1 MIRLHN
7 FPNWLKRVIP
17 ATLMLATLAM
27 PSVAIAQGVTTGTVT
42 GLVIDAQKRPV
53 AGAEV
58 IAIHTPSGT
67 TYETVTRA
75 DGRFV
80 IPNMRVGGPYSVVVS
95 PAAGGGAAAFQPS
108 TQESIVVNLG
118 AATDLNFSVRPVVSE
133 SVTVT
138 ASSDVVFS
146 SKRTGGSTTISRDQ
160 LATLPTIGGQLR
172 DMTRVTPQAS
182 GISFGG
188 ADPRLNNITVD
199 GSYFNNSFGL
209 RNVPGESSG
218 VAPISLAAIEQV
230 QVSLA
235 PYDVRQGNFVGAA
248 VNTVTRS
255 GSNQWRGSFYQ
266 AWRDD
271 GVVGTKA
278 KDLDFNPGTF
288 KFRNTG
294 VWGSGPIQ
302 KNKAFFFASYEDE
315 ALTQPGTTFRANNGG
330 EPVGGSVTRVLKS
343 DLDALSTYLKTNFG
357 YDTGG
362 YQGYDFSVPAKRFI
376 IKGDYNINDRNK
388 IVVRYNHLDSSS
400 DILASNS
407 ASVGFGNRRTSTL
420 ALNFQNTNYAMLENI
435 RSIVG
440 EWNSVIGTNMSNNL
454 IVGYTKQDESRRNS
468 AGPDFFPLV
477 DIKEAGNTYTSFGFE
492 PFTPNNELRYN
503 TFQLQNAFTRFGNKH
518 QLTFGYSA
526 EKYHSENVFNSGTQS
541 VYVYDS
547 LADFYT
553 DANGFL
559 ANPNRT
565 VSPVT
570 LAKFDVRW
578 SNIPGQ
584 VKPIQPLDVFYTGAY
599 VQDEMR
605 LRPNLTVTAGLR
617 LDMPFF
623 GDTGYT
629 NVNADALTWRDKD
642 GNAVQY
648 KTGDLPPANVQWSPR
663 VGFNW
668 DISGDRMTQV
678 RGGTGIFS
686 GRPAYVWISNQVGN
700 TGMLTGTDFNRTN
713 TTARPFNPNPATY
726 KPTNITGAPATS
738 YNLELIDDDFKFPQ
752 VWRTNIAVDRKLP
765 GGWVGTGEFIYNKDV
780 NGIYYTNVN
789 LPAAQGQ
796 FAGADQRMRW
806 TNNRINNVAGNQV
819 SSNVVLNNQN
829 VGTAWNVAFTGEK
842 RFEQGFWF
850 KTAYSYGEA
859 KNTVDPGSIATGSWQ
874 NNPQFNDPNNPPVA
888 FSANSPG
895 HRWFAVGSYSRD
907 FFKFGA
913 TTVSLFWESRT
924 IGNTSYIFA
933 ADANGDGG
941 GLNDLIYIARNQ
953 SEMSFVQFN
962 NTFAGV
968 TTTFTAAQQAAAWD
982 AYIAQDPYLSTRR
995 GQYAERGAFFLP
1007 MVHRADFSASQ
1018 DFTFG
1023 VGARKHTLQ
1032 FRWDVDN
1039 FTNLLNKNWG
1049 VSQRLVSNSR
1059 PLTNPGFDA
1068 ATGRMTYRLA
1078 AVNGQLISKTFE
1090 QTAGIADVY
1099 RMMFS
1104 VKYIF

>member
-1 MIRLHN
+1 MIRLSKISH
-7 FPNWLKRVIP
+7 WLKQAVP
-17 ATLMLATLAM
+17 AFFVLAVSLLFAG
-27 PSVAIAQGVTTGTVT
+27 AAFAQGVTTGTITGIVT
-42 GLVIDAQKRPV
+42 DAQKRPV

-58 IAIHTPSGT
+58 VAVHTPSGT
-67 TYETVTRA
+67 TYESITRG

-80 IPNMRVGGPYSVVVS
+80 IPNMRVGGPYTVVVS
-95 PAAGGGAAAFQPS
+95 PATGVAAAFQPE
-108 TQESIVVNLG
+108 TQNDITVNLG
-118 AATDLNFSVRPVVSE
+118 TAADLTFNVKPVVSE
-133 SVTVT
+133 SVTVMAT
-138 ASSDVVFS
+138 SDVVFS
-146 SKRTGGSTTISRDQ
+146 SKRTGGATTISRDQ
-160 LATLPTIGGQLR
+160 LATLPTIGGRLS
-172 DMTRVTPQAS
+172 DMTRITPQAS

-255 GSNQWRGSFYQ
+255 GSNQWHGSFYQ
-266 AWRDD
+266 SWRDD
-271 GVVGTKA
+271 GVVGTLA
-278 KDLDFNPGTF
+278 KEQAVNPGTF

-294 VWGSGPIQ
+294 GWGSGPII

-315 ALTQPGTTFRANNGG
+315 AFTQPGTTFRANNGS
-330 EPVGGSVTRVLKS
+330 EPVGGSVTRVLAS
-343 DLDALSTYLKTNFG
+343 DLDTLSAYLKTNFG

-362 YQGYDFSVPAKRFI
+362 YQGYDFATPAKRFI
-376 IKGDYNINDRNK
+376 VKGDYNLNDKNK

-407 ASVGFGNRRTSTL
+407 SSVGAGNRRTSTL
-420 ALNFQNTNYAMLENI
+420 ALNFQNSNYAMLENI

-440 EWNSVIGTNMSNNL
+440 EWNSVVGTNMSNNL
-454 IVGYTKQDESRRNS
+454 IVGYTKQDESRRN
-468 AGPDFFPLV
+468 AEGPFFPLV
-477 DIKEAGNTYTSFGFE
+477 DIRQAGDTYTSFGYE

-503 TFQLQNAFTRFGNKH
+503 TFQLQNAFTRFSNKH
-518 QLTFGYSA
+518 QLTVGYSA

-541 VYVYDS
+541 VYVYNS

-553 DANGFL
+553 DANGYL

-565 VSPVT
+565 TSPVT
-570 LAKFDVRW
+570 LNKFDIRW

-605 LRPNLTVTAGLR
+605 LRPNLTLTAGLR
-617 LDMPFF
+617 MDMPFF

-629 NVNADALTWRDKD
+629 NVNADALTWRDED

-648 KTGDLPPANVQWSPR
+648 KTGELPPANVQWSPR
-663 VGFNW
+663 LGFNW
-668 DISGDRMTQV
+668 DVSNDKMTQV

-700 TGMLTGTDFNRTN
+700 TGMLTGTDFGRTN
-713 TTARPFNPNPATY
+713 VTNRPFNPDPNTY
-726 KPTNITGAPATS
+726 KPTNVTGAPASS
-738 YNLELIDDDFKFPQ
+738 YNLELIDEDFKFPQ

-765 GGWVGTGEFIYNKDV
+765 HGWVGTAEFIYNKDV
-780 NGIYYTNVN
+780 NGIYYANVN
-789 LPAAQGQ
+789 LPAAQTV
-796 FAGADQRMRW
+796 FTGADQRLRW
-806 TNNRINNVAGNQV
+806 TNNRINNAAGNQV
-819 SSNVVLNNQN
+819 STNVVLKNQN
-829 VGTAWNVAFTGEK
+829 VGTAWNAAFTGEK
-842 RFEQGFWF
+842 RFSQGFWF
-850 KTAYSYGEA
+850 KTAYSYGESR
-859 KNTVDPGSIATGSWQ
+859 NTVDPGSVATGSWQ

-888 FSANSPG
+888 FSQNSPG
-895 HRWFAVGSYSRD
+895 HRWFAVGSYSKD

-913 TTVSLFWESRT
+913 TTVSLYWESRT

-933 ADANGDGG
+933 DDANGDSGRG
-941 GLNDLIYIARNQ
+941 NDLIYIARDQ
-953 SEMSFVQFN
+953 SEMNFVQFST
-962 NTFAGV
+962 TFSGV
-968 TTTFTAAQQAAAWD
+968 TTTFSPAQQAAAWD
-982 AYIAQDPYLSTRR
+982 AYIAQDPYLSKRR

-1023 VGARKHTLQ
+1023 AGSHKHTLQ

-1039 FTNLLNKNWG
+1039 FTNLLNSDWG

-1059 PLTNPGFDA
+1059 PLTNPNVDN

-1090 QTAGIADVY
+1090 QTASLSDVY
-1099 RMMFS
+1099 RMMFT